1 MPNTLRRRAVLIGA
15 VVAALLSSQAV
26 ALSPQAVAQAAPDP
40 GKIDTSVQ
48 AELDQDG
55 KATFWVR
62 MKGAADLSAARRAPT
77 KQART
82 ELVVEA
88 KTARADAAQQG
99 LRKLL
104 DARAADYTSF
114 WIVNAVRVTADEKLA
129 AEIAKLPEVERILP
143 VRTLSLPKPVEGRA
157 EARVNAVE
165 WNIDRIGAPRV
176 WSETGDRGE
185 GIVVATIDSGVQF
198 DHPELAASYRGRSA
212 DGTLSHDYNWYDPAQ
227 VCPAQAPCDNNG
239 HGTHVM
245 GTMVGANGIGVAP
258 GARWIAVK
266 GCESNTCTD
275 ASLLK
280 AGQWILQPTD
290 LSGRNPRPDLAPDIV
305 NNSWGGDG
313 YDPWYK
319 ETVDAWVAAGIFP
332 AFANGNEGPAC
343 DTSGSPGQYVASYSA
358 GGFDVNNAL
367 YARSSKGEGENG
379 EIKPNIA
386 APAVNVR
393 SSTPGGTYDTY
404 TGTSMASPH
413 VAATVALIWSA
424 APALQNHVADTR
436 PLLDST
442 AIDVNDTSC
451 GGTAADNNV
460 WGEGRLDAYAA
471 VRAAPAGGTGDLSGT
486 VTSGGTPVAGATVTV
501 AGPLRRTVTTGADGT
516 YTIPRLLAGE
526 YEITASR
533 FGYDTATAQVTIT
546 AGQAATADVP
556 LTRQAAGTVSGTV
569 STAGTP
575 EAGATVAA
583 AGTPVSA
590 VTDAAGRYS
599 LTLPEGDYELTVT
612 PASRCSTSASAAV
625 TVSGDVTKDIELPL
639 RGDGF
644 GYTCRAGAQP
654 YQAGTEKLALTG
666 DDEAV
671 QVTLPFPVPFYGAGQ
686 SRAWIATNGFLTFA
700 PDRIVTAGNGRL
712 PTSGTPNNAVYP
724 YWDDLIVDARAG
736 VYTAVTGTAPHRAFV
751 VEWRDVTFYTDD
763 TQRISFA
770 ALLGEDGSIAFRY
783 KDLGSERAQGT
794 SATVGIENANGSD
807 ALLYSYE
814 EAALASGQGV
824 TFTASRHGL
833 VTGTVTDANDG
844 DPIAGATV
852 KVGDVA
858 TFTTGA
864 DGSFY
869 GQVLAGD
876 YDVVVSK
883 ADYGTF
889 TRAVSI
895 APGSVTRI
903 DTKLVTGRVS
913 ASVAE
918 LTVVMPAGATRTR
931 TLTLTNLGS
940 PTPYTVTGET
950 WATVTPAA
958 GELATGQQVTL
969 TVTVSSDGVAPGAL
983 RAGRI
988 LVKSASGRQ
997 PTIEIKV
1004 TVVVPKL
1011 QVAIDA
1017 GGSKAVTDAAGDAWV
1032 ADRRYTQGSY
1042 GYVATSSRTQS
1053 TSRTIA
1059 GTTDQALFRT
1069 AREGMLEYRFDG
1081 VPAGTYTV
1089 ELDFAEV
1096 KSTQIG
1102 KRVFDVLAEGQ
1113 LAIPALDLAL
1123 EAGTYTA
1130 VSRQYTV
1137 RVSDGQ
1143 LNVRFATRQ
1152 GAPIVNAIRVSERP
1166 DRTAP

>member
-1 MPNTLRRRAVLIGA
+1 MLITPRRRAALAGLVA
-15 VVAALLSSQAV
+15 AALLSPQT
-26 ALSPQAVAQAAPDP
+26 LFPQAAAAAEP
-40 GKIDTSVQ
+40 GKIDAAVQ
-48 AELDQDG
+48 AELEQDG

-62 MKGAADLSAARRAPT
+62 MKGAADLSGARRAAT
-77 KQART
+77 KQAKA
-82 ELVVEA
+82 ELVVES
-88 KTARADAAQQG
+88 KTERAESAQRS

-104 DARAADYTSF
+104 DARSADYTSY

-129 AEIAKLPEVERILP
+129 TEIAKLPEVETIAP
-143 VRTLSLPKPVEGRA
+143 VRTLSLPKPDKATA

-176 WSETGDRGE
+176 WSETGNRGE
-185 GIVVATIDSGVQF
+185 GIVVATIDSGAQF
-198 DHPELAASYRGRSA
+198 DHPELAASYRGKNP
-212 DGTLSHDYNWYDPAQ
+212 DGTVTHDYNWFDPAR
-227 VCPAQAPCDNNG
+227 VCPTSAPCDNNG

-258 GARWIAVK
+258 GARWIAAK
-266 GCESNTCTD
+266 GCELSTCTD
-275 ASLLK
+275 ASLLA
-280 AGQWILQPTD
+280 AGQWILAPTD
-290 LSGRNPRPDLAPDIV
+290 AAGQNPRPDLAPDIV

-319 ETVDAWVAAGIFP
+319 ETVEAWVAAGIFP

-343 DTSGSPGQYVASYSA
+343 DTSGSPGQYVISYSA
-358 GGFDVNNAL
+358 GGFDVNNAV
-367 YARSSKGEGENG
+367 YARSSKGEGEGG

-393 SSTPGGTYDTY
+393 SSTPGGTYDSY

-424 APALQNHVADTR
+424 SPALQGDVANTR

-442 AIDVNDTSC
+442 AVDVNDTSC

-471 VRAAPAGGTGDLSGT
+471 VNAAPRGETGDLSGT
-486 VTSGGTPVAGATVTV
+486 VTSGGAPLAGATVTV
-501 AGPLRRTVTTGADGT
+501 TGAVTRTVTTGADGA
-516 YTIPRLLAGE
+516 YTIPRLLEGD
-526 YEITASR
+526 YELTAAK
-533 FGYDTATAQVTIT
+533 FGYDTATARVTIA
-546 AGQAATADVP
+546 AGQSATADLP
-556 LTRQAAGTVSGTV
+556 MTQKAGGTVSGTV

-583 AGTPVSA
+583 RGTPVSA

-599 LTLPEGDYELTVT
+599 LTLPEGAYELTVT
-612 PASRCSTSASAAV
+612 PASRCSTPATAEV
-625 TVSGDVTKDIELPL
+625 TVSGNVTKDIELPL

-644 GYTCRAGAQP
+644 GYTCKGGAQP
-654 YQAGTEKLALTG
+654 YVAGTEKLALTG
-666 DDEAV
+666 DDDAA

-700 PDRIVTAGNGRL
+700 DSRVTTASNGNL
-712 PTSGTPNNAVYP
+712 PTTSTPNHAVYP

-751 VEWRDVTFYTDD
+751 VEWRDVTFYNDSA
-763 TQRISFA
+763 QRISFS
-770 ALLGEDGSIAFRY
+770 ALLGEDGSISFRY
-783 KDLGSERAQGT
+783 KDLGSERARGT
-794 SATVGIENANGSD
+794 SATVGIENATGTD
-807 ALLYSYE
+807 AMRYSYE

-833 VTGTVTDANDG
+833 VTGAVTDANDG
-844 DPIAGATV
+844 EPIAGATV

-876 YDVVVSK
+876 YDVTVSREH
-883 ADYGTF
+883 YGTF
-889 TRAVSI
+889 TKQVSI
-895 APGSVTRI
+895 APASVTRI

-913 ASVAE
+913 ASAAE

-940 PTPYTVTGET
+940 ATPYTVTGET
-950 WATVTPAA
+950 WAAVTPAA

-969 TVTVSSDGVAPGAL
+969 KVTVSSDGVAAGTV
-983 RAGRI
+983 RAGKI

-997 PTIEIKV
+997 PTIEIAVK
-1004 TVVVPKL
+1004 VVVPKL
-1011 QVAIDA
+1011 QVAVDV
-1017 GGSKAVTDAAGDAWV
+1017 GGSKAATDAAGDAWTP
-1032 ADRRYTQGSY
+1032 DRKYAQGSH
-1042 GYVATSSRTQS
+1042 GYVATSSKTLS
-1053 TSRTIA
+1053 TTKTIA
-1059 GTTDQALFRT
+1059 GTTDQALFRS

-1096 KSTQIG
+1096 KSTQMG
-1102 KRVFDVLAEGQ
+1102 KRVFDVLVEGQ

-1130 VSRQYTV
+1130 VARQYTV
-1137 RVSDGQ
+1137 RVDDGQ
-1143 LNVRFATRQ
+1143 LNVRFATRV
-1152 GAPIVNAIRVSERP
+1152 GSPVVNAIRISERP